1 MAAGYDC
8 DVTRPAASASE
19 ATRWTYLAYLAAVKS
34 NDGAAISLGRLDAS
48 STCTSNATFDPARF
62 DPRLRR
68 RN

>member
-34 NDGAAISLGRLDAS
+34 NDGAAISLGRLDAFLDVVHRTRPS
-48 STCTSNATFDPARF
+48 I
-62 DPRLRR
+62 RR
-68 RN
+68 ASIRG